1 MMEYFRRAKKK
12 KKRRDNKDP
21 ESNKF
26 RITLGVIA
34 IISLAVGIL
43 MDTLLPFNF
52 ILNGIRGFF
61 AMSTALSSYALAYL
75 ISVDYSTKKRSEDRY
90 YLMVRKRFSHRQRVN
105 ISIVTGAFVTLFVA
119 FATRENFTFTMLSS
133 FLIFTAVTLIAFVR
147 RNRSEFIKD
156 IYEIPD
162 VRDVEFM
169 TRNSN
174 EDIEDDNVE
183 DEDLK

>member
-1 MMEYFRRAKKK
+1 MMEYFRRALIQL
-12 KKRRDNKDP
+12 KRQDNKDP

-26 RITLGVIA
+26 RITLGVSAIA
-34 IISLAVGIL
+34 SLAIGIL
-43 MDTLLPFNF
+43 LDTLLPFNF

-105 ISIVTGAFVTLFVA
+105 ISIVTGAFVTVFVA

-174 EDIEDDNVE
+174 KDIEDDNVE

>member
-1 MMEYFRRAKKK
+1 MMEHFRRALIEL
-12 KKRRDNKDP
+12 KRRDNKDP

-26 RITLGVIA
+26 RLILGVSAIA
-34 IISLAVGIL
+34 SLAIGIL
-43 MDTLLPFNF
+43 LDTLLPFNF

-105 ISIVTGAFVTLFVA
+105 ISIVTGAFVTVFVA

-174 EDIEDDNVE
+174 EDDENIE
-183 DEDLK
+183 DED

>member
-1 MMEYFRRAKKK
+1 MMEYFRRALIEL
-12 KKRRDNKDP
+12 KRQDNKDP

-61 AMSTALSSYALAYL
+61 AISTALSSYALAYL

-119 FATRENFTFTMLSS
+119 LATRENFTFTMLSS

-162 VRDVEFM
+162 VRDAEFM

-174 EDIEDDNVE
+174 EDDEDVE

>member
-1 MMEYFRRAKKK
+1 MMEYFRRALIEL
-12 KKRRDNKDP
+12 KRRDNKDP

-26 RITLGVIA
+26 RLILGISAVASFA
-34 IISLAVGIL
+34 IGIL
-43 MDTLLPFNF
+43 LDTLLPFNF

-105 ISIVTGAFVTLFVA
+105 ISIVAGVFVGVFVA

-133 FLIFTAVTLIAFVR
+133 FLIFTVVTLIAFSR

-169 TRNSN
+169 TRDKN
-174 EDIEDDNVE
+174 EEVEHEDSD
-183 DEDLK
+183 DESLK

>member
-1 MMEYFRRAKKK
+1 MMEYFRRALIEL
-12 KKRRDNKDP
+12 KRRDNKDP

-26 RITLGVIA
+26 RLILGASAIA
-34 IISLAVGIL
+34 SLAIGIL
-43 MDTLLPFNF
+43 LDTLLPFNF

-90 YLMVRKRFSHRQRVN
+90 YLMVRKRFSHKQRVN

-169 TRNSN
+169 TRDRN
-174 EDIEDDNVE
+174 EDIEDDNLE
-183 DEDLK
+183 DED

>member
-1 MMEYFRRAKKK
+1 MMEYFRRALIEL
-12 KKRRDNKDP
+12 KRRDNKDP

-34 IISLAVGIL
+34 IISLTIGIL
-43 MDTLLPFNF
+43 LDTLLPFNF

-105 ISIVTGAFVTLFVA
+105 ISIVTGAFVTVFVA

-169 TRNSN
+169 TRDKN
-174 EDIEDDNVE
+174 EEVEHEDSD
-183 DEDLK
+183 DESLK

>member
-1 MMEYFRRAKKK
+1 MMEYFRRALIEL
-12 KKRRDNKDP
+12 KRQDNKDP

-26 RITLGVIA
+26 RLILGVSAIA
-34 IISLAVGIL
+34 SLAIGIL
-43 MDTLLPFNF
+43 LDTLLPFNF

-105 ISIVTGAFVTLFVA
+105 ISIVTGAFVTVFVA

-174 EDIEDDNVE
+174 EDDENIE
-183 DEDLK
+183 DED